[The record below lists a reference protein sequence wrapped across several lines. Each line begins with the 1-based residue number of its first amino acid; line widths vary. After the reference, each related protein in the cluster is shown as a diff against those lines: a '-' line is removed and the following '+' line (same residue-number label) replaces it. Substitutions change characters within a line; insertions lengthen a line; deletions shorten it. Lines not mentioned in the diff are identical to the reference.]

1 MPCFDGE
8 LSEILVHPLGTPF
21 NVSDNHANHLCPGLY
36 ARARVMGFYSFKGS
50 PLCDRPDSLNFV
62 PPRSPLRHVTWNL

>member
-36 ARARVMGFYSFKGS
+36 ARARVMGFYSFKG
-50 PLCDRPDSLNFV
+50 
-62 PPRSPLRHVTWNL
+62 